1 MSESLDFLKILLS
14 QPSTNIG
21 VGSNSFSESTYQVKQ
36 GSDKDSALLSETA
49 YLDEWVIGV
58 SENIHSVVFYHY
70 MG

>member
-49 YLDEWVIGV
+49 YLDEWMAGFTKDMGV
-58 SENIHSVVFYHY
+58 PAPNTTSH
-70 MG
+70 